1 MYFYISTNFATT
13 TMRPDDSEYASSL
26 VDRVTILSFLLIS
39 VVVDISDFFS
49 VSSKNFSYYL
59 LDEKSV

>member
-1 MYFYISTNFATT
+1 
-13 TMRPDDSEYASSL
+13 MRPDDSEYASSH

-49 VSSKNFSYYL
+49 VSSKNF
-59 LDEKSV
+59 